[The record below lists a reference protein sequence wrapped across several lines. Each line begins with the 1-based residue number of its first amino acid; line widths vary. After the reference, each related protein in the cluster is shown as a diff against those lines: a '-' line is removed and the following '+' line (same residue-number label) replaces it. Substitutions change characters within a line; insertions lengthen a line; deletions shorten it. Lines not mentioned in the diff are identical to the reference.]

1 MQGPFSKSVSV
12 TLFAAAV
19 HLLALPGFAADDSS
33 YETPQE
39 RKAADILPAELLEG
53 EHHSV
58 DDRVRS
64 DGYLNYYTIT
74 SDYGEFEAVSTATLR
89 IRIGEINA
97 LAELDE
103 L

>member
-1 MQGPFSKSVSV
+1 MQGPNPTSILVA
-12 TLFAAAV
+12 LFAAV
-19 HLLALPGFAADDSS
+19 VYLLPLSGSAAEVGS
-33 YETPQE
+33 YENPQE

-74 SDYGEFEAVSTATLR
+74 SDYG
-89 IRIGEINA
+89 I
-97 LAELDE
+97 LA
-103 L
+103 